1 MKTGKLF
8 AVVLSAV
15 MLFATIGCD
24 REPDNK
30 PTPPVDEVPSF
41 TFEILDKD
49 KTSVA
54 FRVTPSAENLPY
66 VLMIID
72 KETFDSFESPEAYIA
87 DDLAWFEENANVL
100 GLELRE
106 YLSSIL
112 ITGVKED
119 NTGGLSPNTAYY
131 LYAYHLSDTGEVG
144 SDLEYIEFTTD
155 NYEKSDVTFEVSVDN
170 IGYYEATVNVVPS
183 SNTAKYF
190 INVFNEEELARF
202 GEGAEAYT
210 NHIVALRDYY
220 LGMGATAE
228 QMIANL
234 CFAGEKSLVAT
245 DLKAGVKHY
254 AYAIG
259 VDDNFLPNTE
269 AFVVEFTTN
278 SGEISELT
286 FEVDITGVDYDHIV
300 GSVTPSNYTESY
312 ICSIQTAE
320 SLDWYDSDEEF
331 MEVLIQDLEWWYGG
345 IESALRVGV
354 TDLSTIRGLYPET
367 DYVVVCFGYNET
379 PTTELFTFPFT
390 TSAANGNPEELVVEL
405 IIDESSLTH
414 NSVNVTAKPSVGAYY
429 FMSYISK
436 DDYDVF
442 VEEYGGHDA
451 AIIEYANMEIDYG
464 ADYFECSRAEYL
476 AEMGAVLGQYT
487 MLFNQLMPSTE
498 YYAYA
503 VAVDMNSGDIA
514 SSSVSVSNLFITLD
528 KVVGKAAVEFEFGN
542 YYDGSELAALDP
554 ANFLN
559 CSGYAVLPYT
569 VIPNNDAE
577 NWYTG
582 FCEGDF
588 TEWGCTDED
597 IYAELITYG
606 YEWEAD
612 WVSLNR
618 ESGVAVLP
626 YDYAYSFLGIA
637 EDTDGN
643 FGAGT
648 LEVITLTK
656 DGVSPAQEFID
667 SIAQQTSV
675 KATKAATAKVSAKS
689 KSPVVCSKIKP
700 FEISKPNRVVSSSVR
715 NSAKQSVKRASQ
727 RIVIGK

>member
-1 MKTGKLF
+1 MKTGKLL
-8 AVVLSAV
+8 AVIFSAM
-15 MLFATIGCD
+15 MLFAAVGC
-24 REPDNK
+24 EPEPNQ
-30 PTPPVDEVPSF
+30 PTPPDGNSSF
-41 TFEILDKD
+41 TFEILGKD
-49 KTSVA
+49 KTSVS
-54 FRVTPSAENLPY
+54 FRVTPVEENLPY

-72 KETFDSFESPEAYIA
+72 KETFDSFENPDAYIG
-87 DDLAWFEENANVL
+87 DDLAWFEVNAATL
-100 GLELRE
+100 GVELSD

-112 ITGVKED
+112 ITGVRED
-119 NTGGLSPNTAYY
+119 STEGLTPNTTYL
-131 LYAYHLSDTGEVG
+131 LYAYHLNINGEVN
-144 SDLEYIEFTTD
+144 SDLEYVEFTTD
-155 NYEKSDVTFEVSVDN
+155 DYERSNVTFQVSVDN

-183 SNTAKYF
+183 SSTAKYF
-190 INVFNEEELARF
+190 INVFSAEDLARF

-210 NHIVALRDYY
+210 NHLVALRDYY
-220 LGMGATAE
+220 LGKGATAE
-228 QMIANL
+228 QIIANL

-245 DLKAGVKHY
+245 DLKAGAKHY

-269 AFVVEFTTN
+269 AFVAEFTTCA
-278 SGEISELT
+278 GDVSELT
-286 FEVDITGVDYDHIV
+286 FEVDITGVDYDHAEGTVI
-300 GSVTPSNYTESY
+300 PSNNTESY
-312 ICSIQTAE
+312 ICSIQPAE
-320 SLDWYDSDEEF
+320 SLDWYGGDEEF

-345 IESALRVGV
+345 VESALRVGV

-367 DYVVVCFGYNET
+367 DYVVVCFGYDQT

-405 IIDESSLTH
+405 TVKEGTLTH
-414 NSVNVTAKPSVGAYY
+414 NSVEISANPSVGAYY

-436 DDYDVF
+436 FEYDMF
-442 VEEYGGHDA
+442 VEECGGHDA

-464 ADYFECSRAEYL
+464 ADFFECSRAEYL

-514 SSSVSVSNLFITLD
+514 SSSVSVSDLFITLD
-528 KVVGKAAVEFEFGN
+528 KVVSAAVVEFEFGN

-569 VIPNNDAE
+569 VRPNNDAE

-582 FCEGDF
+582 FCDGDF

-637 EDTDGN
+637 EDADGN

-648 LEVITLTK
+648 LEVVMLTK

-675 KATKAATAKVSAKS
+675 KATKAAPSKVSSKG
-689 KSPVVCSKIKP
+689 KSPVVCSKTKP
-700 FEISKPNRVVSSSVR
+700 FEISKPTVVDNRA
-715 NSAKQSVKRASQ
+715 AKNGNKQLIRRESLRK
-727 RIVIGK
+727 VIGK